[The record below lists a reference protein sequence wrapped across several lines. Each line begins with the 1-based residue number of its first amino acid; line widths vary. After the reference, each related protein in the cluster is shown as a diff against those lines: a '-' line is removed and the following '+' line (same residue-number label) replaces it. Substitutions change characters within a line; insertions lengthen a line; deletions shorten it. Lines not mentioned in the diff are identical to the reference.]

1 MKLTDALYAYEW
13 KNMFENNCN
22 SYYIGGAVQALID
35 PGLKSHLPGL
45 LDRMAKDGIRKEDI
59 RYVINTHSHP
69 DHYEA
74 SELFNGTGA
83 WIALSDR
90 ELEFMKKGK
99 GAYLYQLFGLPA
111 PKVDVNFVLEEGEI
125 SLDGEPFQVIAVPG
139 HSPGHVALYWP
150 SKKALFAGDVVF
162 SQNVGRT
169 DFPGGDSRLL
179 KESIRS
185 LSKLDAEY
193 MLAGHLGI
201 VSGAKNV
208 ARNFQFVV
216 DRVFPCL

>member
-1 MKLTDALYAYEW
+1 M
-13 KNMFENNCN
+13 
-22 SYYIGGAVQALID
+22 
-35 PGLKSHLPGL
+35 
-45 LDRMAKDGIRKEDI
+45 
-59 RYVINTHSHP
+59 
-69 DHYEA
+69 
-74 SELFNGTGA
+74 
-83 WIALSDR
+83 
-90 ELEFMKKGK
+90 
-99 GAYLYQLFGLPA
+99 
-111 PKVDVNFVLEEGEI
+111 
-125 SLDGEPFQVIAVPG
+125 PG